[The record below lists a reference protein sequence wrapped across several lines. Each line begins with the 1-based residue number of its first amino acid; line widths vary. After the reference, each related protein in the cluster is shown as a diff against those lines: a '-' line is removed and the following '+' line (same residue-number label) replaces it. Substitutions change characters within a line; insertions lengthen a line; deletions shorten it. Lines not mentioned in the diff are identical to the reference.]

1 MTSSEWLNDFAEDA
15 EAPQPRRIEAGSIQ
29 NPLAEILS
37 SYVIGQDEAS
47 EKIAAEIA
55 ISEAGMQDPT
65 MPRTTLFFTGPTGVG
80 KTEMTRAIAKSLY
93 GEDWERHYK
102 RVDCNLLT
110 DKSSTSNLTG
120 SGPKYVGYG
129 DKPIIDPD
137 FLDQPGGTVIAF
149 DEIEKAHHDIRKLL
163 LNVID
168 SASLTTFIATK
179 AQQEQNTSHATVT
192 TLNFNNSII
201 IFTSNAGS
209 EDMQRTRTGR
219 GIMGFPG
226 VTNRQQDIREAARR
240 GLKEAFSEIPEF
252 LARIGERRMIVFDDL
267 LPHHYG
273 RIFDS
278 MMNEINERI
287 TGAVGV
293 SDDLKASV
301 IEDSLRVGEYGA
313 RDLKDVIND
322 RIISPLANLRA
333 TEQMSH
339 NTEAYVDIENGQVVF
354 YEGKEV
360 DEPDQPEQVIE
371 APKVPQTVTEF
382 QYGQPFNVRLKDVPL
397 GNAVNN
403 LVHEVLLLNREF
415 IVGKVNIF
423 EARMKDLDEGVP
435 HYLSPDARSYRIVVE
450 LNRVPQNFRT
460 GISMQLDDKSLAGNL
475 TTVRNEG
482 KFNDL
487 LITSWRD
494 LNKGNNVPLTPI
506 FSEKDLQN
514 ATFII
519 RK

>member
-1 MTSSEWLNDFAEDA
+1 
-15 EAPQPRRIEAGSIQ
+15 
-29 NPLAEILS
+29 
-37 SYVIGQDEAS
+37 
-47 EKIAAEIA
+47 
-55 ISEAGMQDPT
+55 
-65 MPRTTLFFTGPTGVG
+65 
-80 KTEMTRAIAKSLY
+80 
-93 GEDWERHYK
+93 
-102 RVDCNLLT
+102 
-110 DKSSTSNLTG
+110 
-120 SGPKYVGYG
+120 
-129 DKPIIDPD
+129 
-137 FLDQPGGTVIAF
+137 
-149 DEIEKAHHDIRKLL
+149 
-163 LNVID
+163 
-168 SASLTTFIATK
+168 
-179 AQQEQNTSHATVT
+179 
-192 TLNFNNSII
+192 
-201 IFTSNAGS
+201 
-209 EDMQRTRTGR
+209 
-219 GIMGFPG
+219 MGFPG